1 MYQRLIL
8 SAIALLCTA
17 TLSAQA
23 FQEGVASYFDDSF
36 DGKLTRYG
44 VKYDKRELTCAHN
57 LYPLGSLLR
66 VTRLDNK
73 RTVTVR
79 VIDEGPFVKG
89 RIIEVSRRAA
99 EMLGMIAEGEAMVRV
114 DLVQRGK
121 GDSETAQRPTEM
133 EQGESTLPRVSAPVQ
148 EAPATTTTTTRPAA
162 TQTAAETPPAPQA
175 AYKAPETTTEKGP
188 SAPATAPLVGKD
200 FSKFGLYQVQL
211 RKPAAQGWGVQVIS
225 ISNTDFIF
233 SEIASLQA
241 KGFDNILMGVEQS
254 AAGQTLYKLI
264 LGQFDT
270 EAKARSYQKSLKSRY
285 KMDGFVVNL
294 ARVGN

>member
-8 SAIALLCTA
+8 SAIALLCATA
-17 TLSAQA
+17 ISAQA
-23 FQEGVASYFDDSF
+23 FQEGMASYFDDSF

-57 LYPLGSLLR
+57 LYPHNSLLR

-89 RIIEVSRRAA
+89 RIIELSRRAA

-114 DLVQRGK
+114 DLVRRGNA
-121 GDSETAQRPTEM
+121 DTETAERPKEM
-133 EQGESTLPRVSAPVQ
+133 DQGESASPRVSAPVQ
-148 EAPATTTTTTRPAA
+148 EAPATTTTTARPTA
-162 TQTAAETPPAPQA
+162 TQTPAETSPTPKA
-175 AYKAPETTTEKGP
+175 AYKAPETIEKGP
-188 SAPATAPLVGKD
+188 SAPATAPLVRKD
-200 FSKFGLYQVQL
+200 YSKFGLYQVQL
-211 RKPAAQGWGVQVIS
+211 RKPARQGWGVQVIS
-225 ISNTDFIF
+225 ISNTEFIF
-233 SEIASLQA
+233 SEIANLQA

-254 AAGQTLYKLI
+254 ATGQTLYKLI

-270 EAKARSYQKSLKSRY
+270 EDKARNYQKNLKSRY

>member
-17 TLSAQA
+17 ALSAQA
-23 FQEGVASYFDDSF
+23 FQEGMASYFDDSF
-36 DGKLTRYG
+36 DGKLTRFG

-57 LYPLGSLLR
+57 LYPHNSLLR
-66 VTRLDNK
+66 VTRLDNNK

-89 RIIEVSRRAA
+89 RIIELSRRAA

-114 DLVQRGK
+114 DLVRRGNA
-121 GDSETAQRPTEM
+121 DTETAERPTEM
-133 EQGESTLPRVSAPVQ
+133 DQGESASPRVSTPVQ
-148 EAPATTTTTTRPAA
+148 EAPATTTTRPAA
-162 TQTAAETPPAPQA
+162 TQTPAETPPAPQTS
-175 AYKAPETTTEKGP
+175 YKAPETTEKGP

-211 RKPAAQGWGVQVIS
+211 RKPARQGWGVQVIS
-225 ISNTDFIF
+225 IANTEFIF
-233 SEIASLQA
+233 SEIANLQA

-254 AAGQTLYKLI
+254 TTGQTLYKLI

-270 EAKARSYQKSLKSRY
+270 EDKARNYQKNLKSRY